1 MTAVATRDR
10 AVMAGIAP
18 KPALADGIEA
28 SVAIAVN
35 GAIGGNAA
43 IAASAAAASAAS
55 ATDARTLGARDRRTP
70 WTAIAAT
77 VAIVAIVAI
86 VSRMS
91 HPRLLPWNRASRAA
105 PVACRKR
112 LGGMLELRLRT
123 ARSATLEVSGRN
135 AAASKGPAESE
146 ASGAAVADGA
156 AGVAAVAAH
165 ASLLAA
171 RRVMHQAT
179 APPRTGT

>member
-91 HPRLLPWNRASRAA
+91 HPRLLLWNRAWRAA

-112 LGGMLELRLRT
+112 LGGTLELRLGT
-123 ARSATLEVSGRN
+123 VRSASLGVSSRN
-135 AAASKGPAESE
+135 EAASKDRAESE
-146 ASGAAVADGA
+146 ASGAGVADVA
-156 AGVAAVAAH
+156 AGAAAVAAH
-165 ASLLAA
+165 ASQLAA
-171 RRVMHQAT
+171 RRAMRPVT
-179 APPRTGT
+179 APPRTGR